1 MGKKVRGGGGEV
13 KQREFI
19 KNVLYFIRSL
29 FRKSHDLFL
38 NYTFNFFLI
47 VSQHKKMFFAI

>member
-1 MGKKVRGGGGEV
+1 MCDEKEDDGKEGAERGGEV

-19 KNVLYFIRSL
+19 KNILYFIRSL

-38 NYTFNFFLI
+38 NYTFNFF
-47 VSQHKKMFFAI
+47 